1 MNNQPA
7 RTFVLISIIVTILV
21 YMHFLPHVS
30 VAGTQLRDVDIL
42 SEVLPEVDGDKENDV
57 IAKPV
62 VPAAPVMTAK
72 NETTEGEA
80 APVKKKPCPAGTTC
94 VIDYSEGGAHGMS
107 SFYRALD
114 NIAKMNRPV
123 RVAYWGDSFIES
135 DIMTTDLRALLQDK
149 FGGNGVGWVDCGKT
163 TNSARP
169 TVRVATNGFTS
180 HSVMER
186 KTFTSSL
193 QGISERYFTVAGS
206 AQITLNGTTWNK
218 HCGSWNTSS
227 MYFKTGTPITITA
240 TMNDGEQ
247 KSFSINASSQVQ
259 SVTVSGQMTKVK
271 WAVSGAGNSTQFYG
285 TTLDPQ
291 KGVVVDNF
299 AMRGSAGMSLAGIPE
314 QTMKDMAA
322 KRPYDLLVLQFG
334 LNATGPR
341 STQKSLQNYVN
352 QMTKVINMLKR
363 CYPNA
368 TIMIVSMSDRDQRV
382 GGQIKTMKG
391 VEELVS
397 YQQMMAADNKVVFF
411 NLWEA
416 MGGNGGISKMAQ
428 QGMAGK
434 DYTHINFK
442 GGAYVAK
449 KLFDGIMAVKQ

>member
-42 SEVLPEVDGDKENDV
+42 SEVDV

-62 VPAAPVMTAK
+62 VPTAPVMTAK
-72 NETTEGEA
+72 NETTKGEA
-80 APVKKKPCPAGTTC
+80 APAKKKPCPAGTTC
-94 VIDYSEGGAHGMS
+94 VIDYSGGGAHGMS

-206 AQITLNGTTWNK
+206 AQMTLSGTNWNK

-271 WAVSGAGNSTQFYG
+271 
-285 TTLDPQ
+285 
-291 KGVVVDNF
+291 
-299 AMRGSAGMSLAGIPE
+299 
-314 QTMKDMAA
+314 
-322 KRPYDLLVLQFG
+322 DLLVLQFG

>member
-1 MNNQPA
+1 M
-7 RTFVLISIIVTILV
+7 TLS
-21 YMHFLPHVS
+21 
-30 VAGTQLRDVDIL
+30 GT
-42 SEVLPEVDGDKENDV
+42 N
-57 IAKPV
+57 
-62 VPAAPVMTAK
+62 
-72 NETTEGEA
+72 
-80 APVKKKPCPAGTTC
+80 
-94 VIDYSEGGAHGMS
+94 
-107 SFYRALD
+107 
-114 NIAKMNRPV
+114 
-123 RVAYWGDSFIES
+123 
-135 DIMTTDLRALLQDK
+135 
-149 FGGNGVGWVDCGKT
+149 
-163 TNSARP
+163 
-169 TVRVATNGFTS
+169 
-180 HSVMER
+180 
-186 KTFTSSL
+186 
-193 QGISERYFTVAGS
+193 
-206 AQITLNGTTWNK
+206 WNK

-271 WAVSGAGNSTQFYG
+271 WSVSGAGNSTQFYG

>member
-1 MNNQPA
+1 
-7 RTFVLISIIVTILV
+7 
-21 YMHFLPHVS
+21 
-30 VAGTQLRDVDIL
+30 
-42 SEVLPEVDGDKENDV
+42 
-57 IAKPV
+57 
-62 VPAAPVMTAK
+62 
-72 NETTEGEA
+72 
-80 APVKKKPCPAGTTC
+80 
-94 VIDYSEGGAHGMS
+94 MS

-206 AQITLNGTTWNK
+206 AQMTLSGTTWNK

-240 TMNDGEQ
+240 TMNDGEH
-247 KSFSINASSQVQ
+247 KSFSINAASQVQ

>member
-80 APVKKKPCPAGTTC
+80 APAKKKPCPAGTTC
-94 VIDYSEGGAHGMS
+94 VIDYSGGGAHGMS

-206 AQITLNGTTWNK
+206 AQMTLSGTTWNK

-314 QTMKDMAA
+314 QTMKDMW
-322 KRPYDLLVLQFG
+322 
-334 LNATGPR
+334 
-341 STQKSLQNYVN
+341 LQNVL
-352 QMTKVINMLKR
+352 TT
-363 CYPNA
+363 CWCC
-368 TIMIVSMSDRDQRV
+368 SSD
-382 GGQIKTMKG
+382 
-391 VEELVS
+391 
-397 YQQMMAADNKVVFF
+397 
-411 NLWEA
+411 
-416 MGGNGGISKMAQ
+416 
-428 QGMAGK
+428 
-434 DYTHINFK
+434 
-442 GGAYVAK
+442 
-449 KLFDGIMAVKQ
+449 